1 METMASGIKDK
12 VVIAG
17 MGCSRF
23 GERWGSGPDDLMV
36 EAFEEALGDAGIA
49 RDRIDAGWLG
59 VFFDEQSTG
68 KSSLPLSM
76 ALRLP
81 NVPTTRVENLCA
93 TGTEALRGAVY
104 AVAAGACDVA
114 LAMGVEKLKDT
125 GFSGLPERTK
135 GTFEDLYLPTS
146 TAPGAFAQL
155 AGAYAARYGY
165 SMPELRRAMAH
176 ISCKSHE
183 NATRNP
189 KAHLR
194 NRITEQQVL
203 DAPAISYPL
212 GLLDCCGVSDGA
224 ACAIV
229 TTPQIARELG
239 KRDLVSIKAMQLA
252 PSNGVEM
259 GHQSWDGSHTL
270 TTPLAARRAYAEA
283 GIRSP
288 RDEIDLIEV
297 HDCFSITELVLME
310 DLGFS
315 EIGRAPHD
323 VLDGRYDSGGDVP
336 CQIDGGLKCFGHP
349 IGATGLRM
357 AYEIY
362 LQLLGRAGERQ
373 LRGRAGHGPAIGLT
387 HNLGG
392 IPNRNIASVS
402 ILGLLSASH

>member
-1 METMASGIKDK
+1 MASGIKDK

-23 GERWGSGPDDLMV
+23 GERWSSGPDDLMI
-36 EAFEEALGDAGIA
+36 EAFEEALADSGLE
-49 RDRIDAGWLG
+49 RDRIEAAWLG
-59 VFFDEQSTG
+59 VFFDEQSVG

-104 AVAAGACDVA
+104 AVAAGACDIA

-125 GFSGLPERTK
+125 GFGGLPERTK
-135 GTFEDLYLPTS
+135 GTFEDLYLPSS

-155 AGAYAARYGY
+155 ASAYAGKHGY
-165 SMPELRRAMAH
+165 SMADLKRAMAH

-194 NRITEQQVL
+194 NRVTEQQVL
-203 DAPAISYPL
+203 DAPLVSYPL
-212 GLLDCCGVSDGA
+212 GVLDCCGVSDGA

-229 TTPQIARELG
+229 TTPEIARGLG
-239 KRDLVSIKAMQLA
+239 KRDVVSVQALQLA

-259 GHQSWDGSHTL
+259 GHRSWDGTHTL

-283 GIRSP
+283 GLTDP
-288 RDEIDLIEV
+288 RGQIDLIEV

-310 DLGFS
+310 DLGLS
-315 EIGRAPHD
+315 DIGRAPHD
-323 VLDGRYDSGGDVP
+323 VMDGRYDRDGAIP

-362 LQLLGRAGERQ
+362 LQLLGRAGDRQ
-373 LRGRAGHGPAIGLT
+373 TRGRSGRGPSIGLT

-402 ILGLLSASH
+402 IFGLRAA